1 MPSSEQASSPKS
13 SSFNS
18 RLAKAETVL
27 LLALLSEA
35 LLNPWLFSQT
45 QIPCWARTLIKMA
58 LVVGC
63 FGPVFKLVTY
73 VIDNGLSATRT
84 VTTSVFSLPR
94 TLAHLLV
101 LALLFTGFHWQ
112 LHREPPWREFMK
124 GKKSEFRNPNSVAE
138 GR

>member
-1 MPSSEQASSPKS
+1 MPSAEQASPSK

-27 LLALLSEA
+27 VLALLSEA

-73 VIDNGLSATRT
+73 IIDNGLSATRT

-94 TLAHLLV
+94 ALAHLLV

-112 LHREPPWREFMK
+112 LHREPPWKEFMPRK
-124 GKKSEFRNPNSVAE
+124 NSVAE
-138 GR
+138 GRR